1 MEPPAGGSE
10 MTQVHAASIDPL
22 RLQGTADQH
31 SVTIRRRTELRS
43 YRGAAI
49 ADTARGMEGPTM
61 RLELL
66 RASDEQSAWQVALEG
81 DVVVAFAGPDAEQRA
96 QRCYT
101 ELKARLNPPDEA
113 EPPEEPS

>member
-1 MEPPAGGSE
+1 MPR
-10 MTQVHAASIDPL
+10 VSIRYGCKEQLISIPL
-22 RLQGTADQH
+22 RFGAARQLH
-31 SVTIRRRTELRS
+31 S